1 MKPEFVPLI
10 EYIQSLEPTNEW
22 RERNGLRF
30 GLFMRQWR
38 LKMGWTQYTANDY
51 GQHFGFSTIS
61 YGNLSVIEQGKA
73 GELRYKVY
81 YQLGRLNYSF
91 YCKEYEGVKFIKPEI
106 KQKILNTLP
115 IPILTAEDKPWGPVE
130 FWQLA
135 NGFLPPPWDLEEE
148 EKILRMKLVHESFG
162 QVSSEAQAFMRL
174 NEKHFSVVG
183 KVIHCCSSHK
193 ITKKEQEA
201 INYLRLQRSSYQL
214 KHSPSP

>member
-81 YQLGRLNYSF
+81 YQLGRLN
-91 YCKEYEGVKFIKPEI
+91 
-106 KQKILNTLP
+106 
-115 IPILTAEDKPWGPVE
+115 
-130 FWQLA
+130 
-135 NGFLPPPWDLEEE
+135 
-148 EKILRMKLVHESFG
+148 
-162 QVSSEAQAFMRL
+162 
-174 NEKHFSVVG
+174 EKHFSVAG
-183 KVIHCCSSHK
+183 RVIHCCSSHK